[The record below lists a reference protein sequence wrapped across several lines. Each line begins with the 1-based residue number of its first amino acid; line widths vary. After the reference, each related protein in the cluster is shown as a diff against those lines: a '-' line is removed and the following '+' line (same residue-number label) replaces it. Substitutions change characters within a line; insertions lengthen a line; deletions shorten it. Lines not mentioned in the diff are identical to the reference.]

1 MEEVIFCHKGN
12 GRLASRL
19 KESFGVECRAPSRRL
34 QRVMTDFGADEP
46 SVRAAEKIRE
56 HYGVEVPASSVRN
69 VTLAHAREFARQEQE
84 ALDEQYPR
92 LPEGVDRVILQSDGA
107 MVPVVEIEAGRGDAR
122 RRRSVCW
129 KEAKSSLAC
138 GPGSLTPVYAA
149 TMKDRDHAGWQM
161 RNLAIEAGM
170 GRRTKVHA
178 LGDGA
183 SWIEEK
189 VRTHFGRRASYLIYF
204 YHLCDYFA
212 EAAERAPIQNKSAC
226 LGRLKAAA
234 KKGQMETIPRW
245 FQKWE
250 EPASVPKEEAPIRA
264 LMRYVNNRPGQ
275 FDYPNAIKNGL
286 PIGSGQIESSHR
298 HLIQKRLKISGAW
311 WKKQN
316 ADSMLQLRVARKNQ
330 KWKDYWKQLGP
341 A

>member
-1 MEEVIFCHKGN
+1 VEEVIFCHKGN
-12 GRLASRL
+12 GRLAGRL
-19 KESFGVECRAPSRRL
+19 KESFGVECRAHSRRL
-34 QRVMTDFGADEP
+34 QRIMTDFGADEP
-46 SVRAAEKIRE
+46 FVRAAEKIRE

-138 GPGSLTPVYAA
+138 EPGSLTPVYAA

-183 SWIEEK
+183 
-189 VRTHFGRRASYLIYF
+189 
-204 YHLCDYFA
+204 
-212 EAAERAPIQNKSAC
+212 
-226 LGRLKAAA
+226 
-234 KKGQMETIPRW
+234 
-245 FQKWE
+245 
-250 EPASVPKEEAPIRA
+250 
-264 LMRYVNNRPGQ
+264 
-275 FDYPNAIKNGL
+275 
-286 PIGSGQIESSHR
+286 
-298 HLIQKRLKISGAW
+298 
-311 WKKQN
+311 
-316 ADSMLQLRVARKNQ
+316 
-330 KWKDYWKQLGP
+330 
-341 A
+341 

>member
-1 MEEVIFCHKGN
+1 MSLRWGLALIVGRQKKFHWRSSFGEISVEEAIFCHKGN

-34 QRVMTDFGADEP
+34 QRIMTDFGADEP
-46 SVRAAEKIRE
+46 FVRAAEKIRE

-138 GPGSLTPVYAA
+138 EPGSLTPVYAA

-183 SWIEEK
+183 
-189 VRTHFGRRASYLIYF
+189 
-204 YHLCDYFA
+204 
-212 EAAERAPIQNKSAC
+212 
-226 LGRLKAAA
+226 
-234 KKGQMETIPRW
+234 
-245 FQKWE
+245 
-250 EPASVPKEEAPIRA
+250 
-264 LMRYVNNRPGQ
+264 
-275 FDYPNAIKNGL
+275 
-286 PIGSGQIESSHR
+286 
-298 HLIQKRLKISGAW
+298 
-311 WKKQN
+311 
-316 ADSMLQLRVARKNQ
+316 
-330 KWKDYWKQLGP
+330 
-341 A
+341 

>member
-1 MEEVIFCHKGN
+1 M
-12 GRLASRL
+12 
-19 KESFGVECRAPSRRL
+19 
-34 QRVMTDFGADEP
+34 
-46 SVRAAEKIRE
+46 
-56 HYGVEVPASSVRN
+56 
-69 VTLAHAREFARQEQE
+69 
-84 ALDEQYPR
+84 
-92 LPEGVDRVILQSDGA
+92 
-107 MVPVVEIEAGRGDAR
+107 
-122 RRRSVCW
+122 
-129 KEAKSSLAC
+129 
-138 GPGSLTPVYAA
+138 
-149 TMKDRDHAGWQM
+149 
-161 RNLAIEAGM
+161 
-170 GRRTKVHA
+170 
-178 LGDGA
+178 
-183 SWIEEK
+183 
-189 VRTHFGRRASYLIYF
+189 RTHFGRRASYLIDF
-204 YHLCDYFA
+204 YNLCDYFA

-234 KKGQMETIPRW
+234 KKGQMKTILRW